1 MLIQNENRKIKL
13 CNNTLQIM
21 KNYIQKERRD
31 CEAGGI
37 LIGRENAGNTNLVI
51 DFITEPMP
59 EDQRYR
65 YKLLRK
71 DTGHINF
78 FQKLYSEN
86 EGIYRYIGEWHTH
99 SENIPHYS
107 FIDSYN
113 WKRIGKEMKSKQQ
126 YHIIV
131 GIQEIGIWEYDAVIK
146 EITQMDSIKWE
157 EVFRSENMH

>member
-37 LIGRENAGNTNLVI
+37 LIGRENAGNTNLII

-65 YKLLRK
+65 YKFLRK
-71 DTGHINF
+71 DM
-78 FQKLYSEN
+78 
-86 EGIYRYIGEWHTH
+86 
-99 SENIPHYS
+99 NILV
-107 FIDSYN
+107 
-113 WKRIGKEMKSKQQ
+113 R
-126 YHIIV
+126 
-131 GIQEIGIWEYDAVIK
+131 
-146 EITQMDSIKWE
+146 
-157 EVFRSENMH
+157 